1 MVSQEVTV
9 KRISAL
15 LGMLMLSQQWSI
27 DACWANKS
35 NVTKKSNSSAA
46 KGKAL
51 FLANGCMD
59 CHSINGQGCT
69 EGVSLSSVG
78 LRRDAEFLKEQLV
91 DPDKHVEK
99 NKKAFNSEPNLMS
112 NPNLSPKEVDL
123 IVSYLQ
129 TLKKPVP
136 KKGVKSKDYNTL

>member
-1 MVSQEVTV
+1 
-9 KRISAL
+9 
-15 LGMLMLSQQWSI
+15 
-27 DACWANKS
+27 
-35 NVTKKSNSSAA
+35 
-46 KGKAL
+46 
-51 FLANGCMD
+51 MD

-78 LRRDAEFLKEQLV
+78 LRRDADFLKQQLI

-112 NPNLSPKEVDL
+112 NPNLSPREVDL
-123 IVSYLQ
+123 IVTYLQ

-136 KKGVKSKDYNTL
+136 KKGEKSKDYNTL

>member
-1 MVSQEVTV
+1 MVSQEVSV

-15 LGMLMLSQQWSI
+15 IGLLLLVHSSSI
-27 DACWANKS
+27 TPSSANKS
-35 NVTKKSNSSAA
+35 KTTQKPTSNVAR
-46 KGKAL
+46 GKAL

-78 LRRDAEFLKEQLV
+78 LRRDADFLKQQLI

-99 NKKAFNSEPNLMS
+99 NKKAFNSEPNLMT
-112 NPNLSPKEVDL
+112 NPDLSPKEVDL
-123 IVSYLQ
+123 IVTYLQ

-136 KKGVKSKDYNTL
+136 KKGEKSKDYNSL

>member
-1 MVSQEVTV
+1 
-9 KRISAL
+9 
-15 LGMLMLSQQWSI
+15 MLILSQQWSI

-35 NVTKKSNSSAA
+35 NVAKKSNSSAA

-78 LRRDAEFLKEQLV
+78 LRRDADFLKQQLI

-112 NPNLSPKEVDL
+112 NPNLSPREVDL
-123 IVSYLQ
+123 IVTYLQ

-136 KKGVKSKDYNTL
+136 KKGEKSKDYNTL